1 MILPCFKSLIAKET
15 NGRMRIRLIALSH
28 IQAGANRAETA
39 KYLKVSRR
47 IVNDSV
53 AKFYAKGLEGLVE
66 KRRSGRPAVLNSDQ
80 LLQFKKYVID
90 NSIKNSGG
98 RLKATDMA
106 EYFNKEFGIKYSI
119 QNIYLILHKLN
130 FLWITS
136 RSRHPKQSQEI
147 QDDFK
152 KTPNGIDPKDPLENR
167 PQCG

>member
-1 MILPCFKSLIAKET
+1 MTPLQDINFKSLIAKET

-28 IQAGANRAETA
+28 IQAGANRTETA

-47 IVNDSV
+47 IVNDWV
-53 AKFYAKGLEGLVE
+53 AKFYAQGLEGLVE
-66 KRRSGRPAVLNSDQ
+66 KRRSGRPAVLDSEQ
-80 LLQFKKYVID
+80 LQQFKKYVIA

-106 EYFNKEFGIKYSI
+106 EYISKEFDIKYSI

-130 FLWITS
+130 FSWITS

-147 QDDFK
+147 QDDSK
-152 KTPNGIDPKDPLENR
+152 KIPNGIDP
-167 PQCG
+167 